1 MIYEFRSRATGTVVM
16 TAKVAERLLGLIGK
30 PAGAQGIITVAQLP
44 DAIAQL
50 HAAVAEER
58 QARSVAR
65 AAIHETQATGAS
77 ASTSGHDEDE
87 SAGAAQ
93 AIPLEARAQPLI
105 EMFERS
111 LAAGRDITWGV

>member
-30 PAGAQGIITVAQLP
+30 PAGPQGIITVAQLP
-44 DAIAQL
+44 EAIARLQT
-50 HAAVAEER
+50 AIAEER
-58 QARSVAR
+58 HARERAREAVHQAVEAG
-65 AAIHETQATGAS
+65 AAAA
-77 ASTSGHDEDE
+77 GHDEDD
-87 SAGAAQ
+87 AGASQ
-93 AIPLEARAQPLI
+93 AIPLETRAQPLI